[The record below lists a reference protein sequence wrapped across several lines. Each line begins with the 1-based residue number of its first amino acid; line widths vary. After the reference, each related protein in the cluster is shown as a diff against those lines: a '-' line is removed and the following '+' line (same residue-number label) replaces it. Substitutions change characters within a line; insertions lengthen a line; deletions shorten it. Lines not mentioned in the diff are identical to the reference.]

1 MIVCTLFAELRRRDT
16 RAGTTTNVPIVL
28 NKQNTLYLNHATAK
42 KMFAENKKIQY
53 CQKIPS
59 IIPVTWNPEY
69 PLGRFSKAKR
79 S

>member
-42 KMFAENKKIQY
+42 KCLPRIRKFNPAKKY
-53 CQKIPS
+53 LDHPRHLKSGVP
-59 IIPVTWNPEY
+59 PGEV
-69 PLGRFSKAKR
+69 F
-79 S
+79 

>member
-42 KMFAENKKIQY
+42 KMFAKNKKN
-53 CQKIPS
+53 S
-59 IIPVTWNPEY
+59 ILPKNTFDHPRHLKSGVPPGEV
-69 PLGRFSKAKR
+69 F
-79 S
+79 